1 MKPINSLRLALALQY
16 QCHDSFRGCHL
27 KTLLQFKVLLLS
39 ALLVLSITMLAQM
52 PVHPGIILP
61 LLMNSILSSKP
72 NRAEQVVTARL
83 VQNSPLAEEFTSKT
97 CNTIV
102 GRTIELNATADAT
115 GAATAYR
122 FDESRPTKGICSSPY
137 ALDLFIPLKM
147 P

>member
-1 MKPINSLRLALALQY
+1 MKSIKSLRLALALQY

-52 PVHPGIILP
+52 SIHPGIILP

-72 NRAEQVVTARL
+72 NRAEQVVTRL
-83 VQNSPLAEEFTSKT
+83 VQNSPLAEEFTSET

-137 ALDLFIPLKM
+137 AQNLFIPLKM

>member
-1 MKPINSLRLALALQY
+1 MKPIKSLRLALALQY
-16 QCHDSFRGCHL
+16 QCHDSFKGCHL
-27 KTLLQFKVLLLS
+27 ETLLQFKVLLLS

-52 PVHPGIILP
+52 SVHPGIILP

-72 NRAEQVVTARL
+72 NRAEQVVTRL
-83 VQNSPLAEEFTSKT
+83 VQNSPLAEEFTSET

-137 ALDLFIPLKM
+137 AQDLFIPLKM